1 MSRDVAS
8 ALTPRAPAWVENG
21 ARLSGARANAVVT
34 INPFEHERRMQAH
47 LGAVTDLALL
57 DLFLTLPQGWPVATT
72 ALNPE
77 DWDHLR
83 RAPRGCW
90 TGDHGVDIV
99 RLLQRPCQVETVV
112 VDGDRWH
119 KSLETA
125 RRFAAA
131 APVVVRTPAD
141 ARVDSSMLWAAQLLG
156 IGVWQVEG
164 ADHRVLVA
172 PEVPPGGVVKAAK
185 WRFEEWAYRQW
196 LTTTGLAN
204 RAQRAGLIAPSRSS
218 GYFATRPN
226 CERSLKVSD

>member
-72 ALNPE
+72 ALDPE

-196 LTTTGLAN
+196 LTTTG
-204 RAQRAGLIAPSRSS
+204 SRTPRREPETVLDPTAASS
-218 GYFATRPN
+218 SEPG
-226 CERSLKVSD
+226 RSH

>member
-8 ALTPRAPAWVENG
+8 ALTPGSPAWVENG

-34 INPFEHERRMQAH
+34 IDPFEHERRMQAH

-72 ALNPE
+72 ALDPE
-77 DWDHLR
+77 ALDHLR

-156 IGVWQVEG
+156 IGVWQVDG
-164 ADHRVLVA
+164 TDHRVLVA

-196 LTTTGLAN
+196 LTTTG
-204 RAQRAGLIAPSRSS
+204 SRTPRREPETVLDPTAASS
-218 GYFATRPN
+218 SEPG
-226 CERSLKVSD
+226 RSH

>member
-8 ALTPRAPAWVENG
+8 ALTPGSPAWVENG

-34 INPFEHERRMQAH
+34 IDPFEHERRMQAH

-72 ALNPE
+72 ALDPE
-77 DWDHLR
+77 ALDHLR

-125 RRFAAA
+125 RRGSNPCRCSGGLVDAVGSAALGHRGVA
-131 APVVVRTPAD
+131 GRRHRPQGPGRARGPSRRCGQGGQVAFRGMGLPPV
-141 ARVDSSMLWAAQLLG
+141 
-156 IGVWQVEG
+156 
-164 ADHRVLVA
+164 ADH
-172 PEVPPGGVVKAAK
+172 
-185 WRFEEWAYRQW
+185 YRIAD
-196 LTTTGLAN
+196 TSSGTGN
-204 RAQRAGLIAPSRSS
+204 SSRSNRS
-218 GYFATRPN
+218 KFIRTR
-226 CERSLKVSD
+226 S

>member
-1 MSRDVAS
+1 MTEYRIHGPDADERPPIMSRDVAS
-8 ALTPRAPAWVENG
+8 ALTPRAPAWVEAG

-72 ALNPE
+72 ALDPE

-83 RAPRGCW
+83 LAPRGCW

-196 LTTTGLAN
+196 LTTTGLVM
-204 RAQRAGLIAPSRSS
+204 
-218 GYFATRPN
+218 TR
-226 CERSLKVSD
+226 